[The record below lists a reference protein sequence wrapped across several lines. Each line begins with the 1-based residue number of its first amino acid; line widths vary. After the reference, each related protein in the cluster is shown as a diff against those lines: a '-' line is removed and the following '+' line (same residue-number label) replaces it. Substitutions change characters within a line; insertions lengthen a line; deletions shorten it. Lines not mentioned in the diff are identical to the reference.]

1 MAQDEDPIEKQIDDW
16 LAPGPNNVRLVYILY
31 LVSFVI
37 GVTCIV
43 GLIFAYMNRGK
54 AAPWLQTH
62 YTYLIRTFWIGVV
75 LFFAAFVLAF
85 ILVGFVLMLAIA
97 VWVIVRCVIGLQK
110 VSRNE
115 PIENPESWLI

>member
-1 MAQDEDPIEKQIDDW
+1 MTDDDEPIEKQIDDW
-16 LAPGPNNVRLVYILY
+16 MSPGPNNVRLVYILY

-37 GVTCIV
+37 GITCIV
-43 GLIFAYMNRGK
+43 GLVFAYMNRSK

-62 YTYLIRTFWIGVV
+62 YTYLIRTFWIGV
-75 LFFAAFVLAF
+75 LAF
-85 ILVGFVLMLAIA
+85 FISLVLTIILVGIPLMIAIA

-115 PIENPESWLI
+115 PIEDPETWLI